1 MLPAGKLTTFGGS
14 FIVDDFARFLK
25 ILALIGSA
33 ATLIL
38 STEFLADP
46 SRRIFEYAI
55 LVLLST
61 LGMMVLISAGDLIM
75 LYLGLELMSLALYV
89 VAASNRDNAKSTEAG
104 LKYFVLGALSSG
116 MLLYGASLIYG
127 FTGTVSF
134 AGIAAA
140 AKTGSIGIV
149 FGLVFLL
156 AGLCFK
162 VSAVPFHMWTPD
174 VYEGAPTP
182 VTAFFASAPKV
193 AALAVF
199 TRVALTAFPG
209 IVPQWQQIVVFVAI
223 ASMVLGSFAA
233 IGQKNIKRLMAYSS
247 IGHMGFAL
255 VGLAAG
261 TAEGAQGVLV
271 YIAIYV
277 AMTLGSFAVI
287 LTMKRNGQHVENISD
302 FAGLSRTNPLLAFF
316 FAMLLFSLAGIPPL
330 AGFFAKWYV
339 FVAAIK
345 AGLFTLAVV
354 GVLTSV
360 VGAFYYL
367 TIIKVMYFDE
377 PLAKLDPMRV
387 ELRTVLAV
395 AGLFNIFF
403 FVYPGPLVSVA
414 TAAAKSLVLDGI
426 FARSSSHIGGLP
438 ARSLRSDRLDQC
450 GSHVARARRRAR
462 TDLVRH
468 LGADRGT
475 RAAASPLDR
484 AARQPRQQRSG
495 GDRRVAGGRGDAGLC
510 RRACAGSRRCKK

>member
-1 MLPAGKLTTFGGS
+1 MSFETAGYQLLPVLPELVLAVGSMVLLMLGAYRDSRSTGLVTTLAVALLVVTGVLECMLPAGKLTTFGTS
-14 FIVDDFARFLK
+14 FIVDEFARFLK
-25 ILALIGSA
+25 ILALIGSV
-33 ATLIL
+33 ATLVL
-38 STEFLADP
+38 STGFLADQ
-46 SRRIFEYAI
+46 SRRLFEYSI

-140 AKTGSIGIV
+140 AREGSIGIV

-209 IVPQWQQIVVFVAI
+209 IVSQWQQIIVFVAI

-233 IGQKNIKRLMAYSS
+233 IGQSNIKRLMAYSS

-255 VGLAAG
+255 VGLASG
-261 TAEGAQGVLV
+261 TVEGTQGVLV

-277 AMTLGSFAVI
+277 AMTLGTFAVI
-287 LTMKRNGQHVENISD
+287 LTMKRNGQAVEQISD
-302 FAGLSRTNPLLAFF
+302 FAGLSRTNPLLAFLF
-316 FAMLLFSLAGIPPL
+316 MMLLFSLAGVPPL

-345 AGLFTLAVV
+345 AGLFTLAVI

-377 PLAKLDPMRV
+377 PAGALDPMRV

-395 AGLFNIFF
+395 AGIFNIFF
-403 FVYPGPLVSVA
+403 FAYPGPLVSVA
-414 TAAAKSLVLDGI
+414 TAAAKSL
-426 FARSSSHIGGLP
+426 F
-438 ARSLRSDRLDQC
+438 
-450 GSHVARARRRAR
+450 
-462 TDLVRH
+462 
-468 LGADRGT
+468 
-475 RAAASPLDR
+475 
-484 AARQPRQQRSG
+484 
-495 GDRRVAGGRGDAGLC
+495 
-510 RRACAGSRRCKK
+510 

>member
-1 MLPAGKLTTFGGS
+1 MSFETAGYQLLPALPELVLALGAMVLLIIGAWRGQEATALVTGLAVVLLIVTGVLEWMLPAGKLTSFGGS
-14 FIVDDFARFLK
+14 FIVDSFARFLK
-25 ILALIGSA
+25 ITALIGSV

-38 STEFLADP
+38 SREFLSDP
-46 SRRIFEYAI
+46 SRHIFEFAI

-61 LGMMVLISAGDLIM
+61 LGMMVLISAGDLIT

-89 VAASNRDNAKSTEAG
+89 VASSHRDNAKSTEAG

-116 MLLYGASLIYG
+116 MLLYGASLVYG

-149 FGLVFLL
+149 FGIVFVL

-193 AALAVF
+193 AAMAVF
-199 TRVALTAFPG
+199 VRATLTAFPG
-209 IVPQWQQIVVFVAI
+209 IVTEWQQIVVFVSI
-223 ASMVLGSFAA
+223 ASMALGSFAA
-233 IGQKNIKRLMAYSS
+233 IGQTNIKRLMAYSS

-271 YIAIYV
+271 YLAIYI
-277 AMTLGSFAVI
+277 AMTLGSFAII
-287 LTMKRNGQHVENISD
+287 LAMKRNGQAVEQISD

-316 FAMLLFSLAGIPPL
+316 FAMFLFSLAGVPPL
-330 AGFFAKWYV
+330 AGFFGKFYV
-339 FVAAIK
+339 FLAAIH
-345 AGLFTLAVV
+345 ANLFTLAVI
-354 GVLTSV
+354 GVVTSV

-367 TIIKVMYFDE
+367 SIVKVMYFDE
-377 PLAKLDPMRV
+377 PLTKLDPVRV
-387 ELRTVLAV
+387 ELSTVLAV
-395 AGLFNIFF
+395 AGIFNIFF
-403 FVYPGPLVSVA
+403 FVYPGPLVSAAAV
-414 TAAAKSLVLDGI
+414 AAKSL
-426 FARSSSHIGGLP
+426 F
-438 ARSLRSDRLDQC
+438 
-450 GSHVARARRRAR
+450 
-462 TDLVRH
+462 
-468 LGADRGT
+468 
-475 RAAASPLDR
+475 
-484 AARQPRQQRSG
+484 
-495 GDRRVAGGRGDAGLC
+495 
-510 RRACAGSRRCKK
+510 